1 MNARR
6 AFLASAV
13 AGLAAATL
21 DARAQKPKP
30 LRLGMLVSGLDRS
43 GRAID
48 AFFQALREQGWV
60 EKDNL
65 VVVVRDVQG
74 KAERFQALAAEL
86 VAQRPDVVLAS
97 STPAARAM
105 KQATST
111 IPILFV
117 GDPDPV
123 ASGLVDSLARPGGNV
138 TGISNLG
145 NDIFGKRLEILR
157 QAVPSARRVAYLWQ
171 RGAFPESVEA
181 AMLRSTDADARA
193 IGVQLVPVESR
204 GAGDI
209 DRAMADVA
217 GARVDALVM
226 HNPHP
231 ILFGERRRIA
241 ELAIGQRLPSIAN
254 VREFVVDGGLL
265 SYGADFVASYR
276 RAASYVGRIA
286 NGARPADLAV
296 ERATRL
302 ELCVNLGTAA
312 AIGVAIPPALLTRAD
327 DVIR

>member
-6 AFLASAV
+6 TFLASAV
-13 AGLAAATL
+13 AGLAAA
-21 DARAQKPKP
+21 AFAVPAQKPKP
-30 LRLGMLVSGLDRS
+30 IRLGLLVSGLDRG

-60 EKDNL
+60 ENDNL

-145 NDIFGKRLEILR
+145 NDVFGKRLEILR
-157 QAVPSARRVAYLWQ
+157 QAVPSARRVAFLWQ
-171 RGAFPESVEA
+171 RGAFPESVDA

-193 IGVQLVPVESR
+193 IGIQLVPVESR
-204 GAGDI
+204 GAGDVE
-209 DRAMADVA
+209 RAMADVA

-265 SYGADFVASYR
+265 SYGADFAASYR
-276 RAASYVGRIA
+276 RAAAYVGRIA
-286 NGARPADLAV
+286 NGAKPAELSV

-302 ELCVNLGTAA
+302 ELCVNVRTAA
-312 AIGVAIPPALLTRAD
+312 AIGLTIPGALLARAD

>member
-1 MNARR
+1 MNGRR

-13 AGLAAATL
+13 AGLAAAPFA
-21 DARAQKPKP
+21 ARAQKPRP
-30 LRLGMLVSGLDRS
+30 LRLGILVSGLDRN

-65 VVVVRDVQG
+65 VVLVRDVQG
-74 KAERFQALAAEL
+74 KPERFQSLAAEL
-86 VAQRPDVVLAS
+86 AAQRPDVVLAS

-123 ASGLVDSLARPGGNV
+123 ASGLVETLARPGGNV
-138 TGISNLG
+138 TGVSNLG

-157 QAVPSARRVAYLWQ
+157 QAVPSARRVAFLWQ
-171 RGAFPESVEA
+171 RGAFPASVDA
-181 AMLRSTDADARA
+181 AMLKSTDADARA

-204 GAGDI
+204 GVGDI

-217 GARVDALVM
+217 AARVDALAL

-241 ELAIGQRLPSIAN
+241 ELAIGQRLPSVGN

-265 SYGADFVASYR
+265 SYGADFAASYR
-276 RAASYVGRIA
+276 RAAAYVGRIA
-286 NGARPADLAV
+286 NGAKPAELSV

-302 ELCVNLGTAA
+302 ELCVNAGTAA
-312 AIGVAIPPALLTRAD
+312 AIGLTIAPTLLARAD
-327 DVIR
+327 EVLR